1 MNVPDHLKKYIVDQE
16 YELYTYID
24 HAVWRYIM
32 KISIDFFEDHAH
44 SSYRNGLE
52 KTGITI
58 NRIPRIDDMNS
69 LLQKF
74 GWRAVCVRGFI
85 PPKAFMEF
93 QSLSILPIAADM
105 RSFNHLTYTPAP
117 DIVHESAGHAPIIVD
132 PDYSEYL
139 SVYGDVATKSILSLK
154 DIEIYNLIRK
164 LSDVKENES
173 KSSSEIKEIEEK
185 INSLMN
191 SIEDSSEASEL
202 ARMNWWTVEYGL
214 IGDIDSPKIYGAGL
228 LSSVAES
235 QNCLSDSVEKIPFSL
250 KCIDYPYDITEQQPQ
265 LFICKDFKELTR
277 ALNEYRETMA
287 YKVGGQV
294 GLDKAI
300 SAQTI
305 NTCENDIGIQISGK
319 FSDMICHNEE
329 PIYIQLSGP
338 VQISYKGTEIAGHG
352 GDYHNEGY
360 GTIVGNLSGSDKPL
374 HSLDSDQ
381 LSSLGIEVDSHVDLR
396 FTGDVKLAGIVERVV
411 NIDGYNVIIS
421 FSDCTVQH
429 GEKVLFMPEWGMYD
443 LVCSGSIVS
452 VYSGAS
458 DIQKFSKYLDYY
470 DSPICKDDISSNISS
485 RADIDSC
492 FKEIREIRE
501 SRSYDDVR
509 LENIYHKSVESGY
522 NNWLINM
529 EILELICDSKSPFAN
544 KLRSN
549 LASIA
554 VENSDLGRSIGRGI
568 PIYSDSI

>member
-32 KISIDFFEDHAH
+32 KNSIDFFEDHAH

-93 QSLSILPIAADM
+93 QSLGILPIAADM

-265 LFICKDFKELTR
+265 LFVCKDFKELTR

-319 FSDMICHNEE
+319 FSDMI
-329 PIYIQLSGP
+329 
-338 VQISYKGTEIAGHG
+338 
-352 GDYHNEGY
+352 
-360 GTIVGNLSGSDKPL
+360 
-374 HSLDSDQ
+374 
-381 LSSLGIEVDSHVDLR
+381 
-396 FTGDVKLAGIVERVV
+396 
-411 NIDGYNVIIS
+411 
-421 FSDCTVQH
+421 
-429 GEKVLFMPEWGMYD
+429 
-443 LVCSGSIVS
+443 
-452 VYSGAS
+452 
-458 DIQKFSKYLDYY
+458 
-470 DSPICKDDISSNISS
+470 
-485 RADIDSC
+485 
-492 FKEIREIRE
+492 
-501 SRSYDDVR
+501 
-509 LENIYHKSVESGY
+509 
-522 NNWLINM
+522 
-529 EILELICDSKSPFAN
+529 
-544 KLRSN
+544 
-549 LASIA
+549 
-554 VENSDLGRSIGRGI
+554 
-568 PIYSDSI
+568 